1 MQSLITIFRDVR
13 DPRDFNSRHDL
24 SAMLFVALAATLC
37 GAKSCVDIADFAEAN
52 ESELRDI
59 VDLTHGAPSHDCFSR
74 LFRLLD
80 PNELAQALAAFAG
93 AMRDNL
99 GLASPPGVV
108 AIDGKRLRG
117 GYERGRAFMPPLL
130 VSVWDAETRLSITA
144 RAAPGGNEVAAT
156 LAALK
161 SVVLKGC
168 IVTADAL
175 HCHPAMAAAVRERG
189 ADYALKLKANHA
201 PLFACAEAAFAAADA
216 SGKLAVFASSD
227 SGHDREER
235 RRASVIAAPKAAP
248 AFPGLVALGRI
259 ESDRVCVDGKR
270 SHTVHYVAL
279 SRCLAPQRMLE
290 VVRAHWSVENHL
302 HRQLDV
308 VFFEDDA
315 RSRKNYAPANLSIIR
330 RMALDIL
337 RAHPDPRSPARK
349 MKRALW
355 SRAFFYEIFTNM
367 R

>member
-1 MQSLITIFRDVR
+1 MQPLITIFREIR
-13 DPRDFNSRHDL
+13 DPRDFNARHDL
-24 SAMLFVALAATLC
+24 SAMLFIALAATLC
-37 GAKSCVDIADFAEAN
+37 GAKSCVEIADFADAN
-52 ESELRDI
+52 EGELSGI
-59 VDLTHGAPSHDCFSR
+59 VDLAHGAPSHDCFSR

-80 PNELAQALAAFAG
+80 PDELSRALAAFAG
-93 AMRDNL
+93 AVREGL
-99 GLASPPGVV
+99 GLGTPQGVV

-161 SVVLKGC
+161 SVVLTGC

-175 HCHPAMAAAVRERG
+175 HCHPAMASAVLERG

-201 PLFACAEAAFAAADA
+201 PLLACAEAAFAAAGA
-216 SGKLAVFASSD
+216 TGKLAVYECSER
-227 SGHDREER
+227 GHDRSER
-235 RRASVIAAPKAAP
+235 RRASVIAVPKQAP
-248 AFPGLVALGRI
+248 AFPGLAALGRI
-259 ESDRVCVDGKR
+259 ESDRVCADAKPC
-270 SHTVHYVAL
+270 HTVHYVAL
-279 SRCLAPQRMLE
+279 SQPLAPQRLLE
-290 VVRAHWSVENHL
+290 VVRAHWGVENHL

-308 VFFEDDA
+308 VFHEDGA
-315 RSRKNYAPANLSIIR
+315 RTRKNYAPANLSIIR

-355 SRAFFYEIFTNM
+355 NRAFFYELFTHM

>member
-1 MQSLITIFRDVR
+1 MQSLITIFRQVR
-13 DPRDFNSRHDL
+13 DPRDFNARHDL
-24 SAMLFVALAATLC
+24 SAMLFIALAATLC

-52 ESELRDI
+52 QSELSDI
-59 VDLTHGAPSHDCFSR
+59 VDLPHGAPSHDCFSR

-80 PNELAQALAAFAG
+80 PDQLARALAAFAG
-93 AMRDNL
+93 ALRDSL
-99 GLASPPGVV
+99 GLGSPQGVV
-108 AIDGKRLRG
+108 AVDGKRLRG

-144 RAAPGGNEVAAT
+144 RAAAGGNEVAAT

-161 SVVLKGC
+161 GIVLKGC
-168 IVTADAL
+168 IVTGDAL
-175 HCHPAMAAAVRERG
+175 HCHPAMATVVRERE

-201 PLFACAEAAFAAADA
+201 PLFACAEAAFRAADA
-216 SGKLAVFASSD
+216 SGKLAVFACSD
-227 SGHDREER
+227 SGHDRREHR
-235 RRASVIAAPKAAP
+235 SASVIAVPKAAP
-248 AFPGLVALGRI
+248 AFPGLAALGRI
-259 ESDRVCVDGKR
+259 ESERVCVDGKR
-270 SHTVHYVAL
+270 SHEVHYVVL
-279 SRCLAPQRMLE
+279 SRRLAPQRLLE

-308 VFFEDDA
+308 VFFEDNA
-315 RSRKNYAPANLSIIR
+315 RTRKNYAPANLSIIR

-355 SRAFFYEIFTNM
+355 SRPFFYELFTHM